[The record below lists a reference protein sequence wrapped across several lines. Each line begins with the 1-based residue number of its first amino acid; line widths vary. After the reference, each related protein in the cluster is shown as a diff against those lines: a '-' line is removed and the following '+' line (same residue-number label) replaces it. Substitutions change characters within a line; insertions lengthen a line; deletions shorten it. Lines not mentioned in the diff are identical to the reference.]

1 MPGIREHRLL
11 QYRLGFTADAEA
23 GRADQGATVNTRFI
37 NGIEMVITPLA
48 GAMARAAIDGQ
59 PITCVPK

>member
-1 MPGIREHRLL
+1 MPGIRERRLL

-23 GRADQGATVNTRFI
+23 GLADHGTMVNSQFI
-37 NGIEMVITPLA
+37 NGIEVAITSLV
-48 GAMARAAIDGQ
+48 GAMAQAAIDGQ